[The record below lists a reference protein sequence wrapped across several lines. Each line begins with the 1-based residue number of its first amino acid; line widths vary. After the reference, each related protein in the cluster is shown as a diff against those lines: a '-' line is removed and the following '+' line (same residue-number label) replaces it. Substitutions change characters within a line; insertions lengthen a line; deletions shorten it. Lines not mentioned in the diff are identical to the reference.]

1 MVLIQKQTKW
11 QLLNLREVDQY
22 MLIKLNKLI
31 KNTIEAYD
39 NYEFANIYH
48 LVNNFCT
55 QDLSAF
61 YLDYAKDI
69 LYCEAP
75 NGKDRL
81 AIQTVLYESLVSLTK
96 LVSPILSHT
105 ADEVWA
111 FIPGVTEES
120 VQFTLM
126 PEEIS
131 IANAAAIEEK
141 WNAFMNLRDD
151 VLKALEEARNQKVI
165 GKSLN
170 AKVAVYVKE
179 EVKDLLASI
188 KENMEQLFIVSKFE
202 VAGDVSEAP
211 ADAVH

>member
-1 MVLIQKQTKW
+1 M
-11 QLLNLREVDQY
+11 
-22 MLIKLNKLI
+22 KL
-31 KNTIEAYD
+31 
-39 NYEFANIYH
+39 
-48 LVNNFCT
+48 
-55 QDLSAF
+55 
-61 YLDYAKDI
+61 
-69 LYCEAP
+69 
-75 NGKDRL
+75 
-81 AIQTVLYESLVSLTK
+81 LVSLTK

-131 IANAAAIEEK
+131 VSNATAIEEK

-170 AKVAVYVKE
+170 AKVTVYVNE
-179 EVKDLLASI
+179 EVKSLLASI
-188 KENMEQLFIVSKFE
+188 DENMEQLFIVSKFE
-202 VAGDVSEAP
+202 VAGISEAP
-211 ADAVH
+211 ADCVTLEHASIVVTKADGETCERCWNVSEEVGQVEEHPTLCPRCATVVKEHYINQSFL